1 MEIITGITGAA
12 AKLEPA
18 EEPPA
23 FEPEAEPVLERAP
36 AELLEKAEPE
46 GPGLEE
52 RSFTLVGKALRF
64 VMKTITPGAWLS
76 VVQQMAGQMPET
88 IELDA
93 ASDLTWQEEARHQQL
108 VEELKDQGFV
118 DAGMFVAASMHS
130 KIHLLVNE
138 VYDLRAVVYEYP
150 NSGVV
155 LDLVTLFGD
164 GTGITY
170 VNRENPGHVQSPLH
184 PNIYMGNVPVFE
196 LLDECL
202 RERPKKAAF
211 PVGIATAPR
220 LMELEYKFGAK
231 RLRGEPVNPIE
242 IADAYLEVIEQFGAS
257 GDAEHPGGNVVP
269 PSKAV

>member
-12 AKLEPA
+12 AKFEPVEAPSAQEPEPEPA
-18 EEPPA
+18 LEGNS
-23 FEPEAEPVLERAP
+23 AEPI
-36 AELLEKAEPE
+36 EKAEAE

-76 VVQQMAGQMPET
+76 VVQQMAGQMPQT

-93 ASDLTWQEEARHQQL
+93 AGDLAWQDEARHQQL
-108 VEELKDQGFV
+108 VEELRDQGFV

-170 VNRENPGHVQSPLH
+170 VNREDPGHVQSPLH
-184 PNIYMGNVPVFE
+184 PNTYLGNVPVFE
-196 LLDECL
+196 LLDACL

-211 PVGIATAPR
+211 PVSVATAPR
-220 LMELEYKFGAK
+220 LTELEYEFGAK

-242 IADAYLEVIEQFGAS
+242 IADAYLAVIEQSGAVQNEKQILTSLRSS
-257 GDAEHPGGNVVP
+257 G
-269 PSKAV
+269 